1 MDELSTIILI
11 IFYCLCNKYK
21 KNAVLHSLTRPFN
34 PEIIQNAR
42 PHRVNIVNPIK
53 SIKIP
58 HY

>member
-1 MDELSTIILI
+1 MEELSTIIFI
-11 IFYCLCNKYK
+11 VYAINIK
-21 KNAVLHSLTRPFN
+21 KTVVLHSLTRPFN

-42 PHRVNIVNPIK
+42 PHRVNIVIPIK